1 MCIVNL
7 YSLIHTNSARSVFMR
22 KNFLKKNA
30 PTAEPMELKIEYMQ
44 PYSMRLPKK
53 SLKALKN
60 PL

>member
-7 YSLIHTNSARSVFMR
+7 YSVIHTNSARSVFMR
-22 KNFLKKNA
+22 TNFLKKKA
-30 PTAEPMELKIEYMQ
+30 PTAEPMELKMENMQ
-44 PYSMRLPKK
+44 PYSIRFPKK